1 MSDDYVDLSYINKLK
16 EDIENIL
23 KDNEN
28 KKILQKKYTEC
39 MIIKCKQFKNTILD
53 GKYMSYQGNQNYKML
68 LKQPLMHMLKCLELI
83 SEEVSTKF
91 VFPVDESILNEA
103 VRRYVNYITKRSPK
117 KVNRLVQNLVFY
129 ARFNTEISSLE
140 EVLDY
145 LQSILRLPINA
156 TNFIPVIE
164 MFNVL
169 KIKAKIASKWKEE
182 SVRAAETKQQRD
194 NPQNGY
200 FAPLRF

>member
-1 MSDDYVDLSYINKLK
+1 
-16 EDIENIL
+16 
-23 KDNEN
+23 
-28 KKILQKKYTEC
+28 